1 MESKSALNVKN
12 NIIREYAHHPQ
23 IDLRKH
29 HGPLKWLSLVDLQKS
44 PPKKMG
50 RRLKLIELQLQD
62 DAAIIKRDQLEK
74 IENQRNQQELERK
87 KIQRLEKDIE
97 YQSQQVQ

>member
-1 MESKSALNVKN
+1 MAKQQDHV
-12 NIIREYAHHPQ
+12 
-23 IDLRKH
+23 
-29 HGPLKWLSLVDLQKS
+29 
-44 PPKKMG
+44 KKMG

-97 YQSQQVQ
+97 YQSQQVQYIS

>member
-1 MESKSALNVKN
+1 MAKQQDHV
-12 NIIREYAHHPQ
+12 
-23 IDLRKH
+23 
-29 HGPLKWLSLVDLQKS
+29 
-44 PPKKMG
+44 KKMG

>member
-1 MESKSALNVKN
+1 MTKQQDHV
-12 NIIREYAHHPQ
+12 
-23 IDLRKH
+23 
-29 HGPLKWLSLVDLQKS
+29 
-44 PPKKMG
+44 KKMG
-50 RRLKLIELQLQD
+50 RKLKLIELQLQD

>member
-1 MESKSALNVKN
+1 MAKQQDHV
-12 NIIREYAHHPQ
+12 
-23 IDLRKH
+23 
-29 HGPLKWLSLVDLQKS
+29 
-44 PPKKMG
+44 KKMG

-74 IENQRNQQELERK
+74 IENQRNQQELKRK